1 MFFRKFLTFFV
12 KFWDDPHK
20 RNHEKALFF
29 LGILLIFIT
38 SPNSDLR
45 NALIK
50 KQPKIPPK
58 IDEKTTK
65 NRPKLV
71 QKSSI
76 DFWIVFYQFWNSF
89 FTVWGPLWETFRTS
103 WSSVASLGARFSPF
117 GTHLGHN
124 FRILRPLW
132 TILGPS
138 RPKRRRPGPSRT
150 PPEALGPI
158 SGPILSPK
166 TTENRPETIRK
177 PVHPASSSQRPCSPQ
192 VHELGADGLRAA
204 N

>member
-1 MFFRKFLTFFV
+1 MIMLFRKFLTFFV

-29 LGILLIFIT
+29 LGILLISIT

-45 NALIK
+45 NAHIK
-50 KQPKIPPK
+50 KQPKIPQK

-76 DFWIVFYQFWNSF
+76 DFWIVFSQFWTRF
-89 FTVWGPLWETFRTS
+89 FTIWAALWETFRTS

-117 GTHLGHN
+117 GTPLGHN
-124 FRILRPLW
+124 LRILSPLW
-132 TILGPS
+132 AILGSS
-138 RPKRRRPGPSRT
+138 RPKRHRPDPS
-150 PPEALGPI
+150 
-158 SGPILSPK
+158 
-166 TTENRPETIRK
+166 
-177 PVHPASSSQRPCSPQ
+177 
-192 VHELGADGLRAA
+192 
-204 N
+204 